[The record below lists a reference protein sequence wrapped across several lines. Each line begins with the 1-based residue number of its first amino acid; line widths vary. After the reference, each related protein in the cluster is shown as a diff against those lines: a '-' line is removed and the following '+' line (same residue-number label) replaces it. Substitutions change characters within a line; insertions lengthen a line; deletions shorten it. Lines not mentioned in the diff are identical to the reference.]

1 MTANPDLRVH
11 LAQANHILFDQGV
24 LDAFGHVSV
33 RSAGDPDRFLL
44 ARNMAPVLV
53 TPEDVQEYDLDGNTE
68 DPAPSYLE
76 RFIHAE
82 IYRARPDVHAVVHS
96 HSTSVIPFGL
106 SSTPLRAVFHMAGFL
121 VDGVAQFEIRD
132 VAGDATDLLVRDPR
146 LGTALADALGDAP
159 FALMRGH
166 GSVAVAPSLPLAVYR
181 AVYAEENAALQLRS
195 RQLADIEH
203 LTVGEGRAAAETNAG
218 QIARA
223 WDMWLRL
230 AARHAPL
237 RTG

>member
-1 MTANPDLRVH
+1 MTDADLRIQ

-33 RSAGDPDRFLL
+33 RSAERADRFLL

-53 TPEDVQEYDLDGNTE
+53 TPADVQEYDLDGITS

-96 HSTSVIPFGL
+96 HSASVIPFGL
-106 SSTPLRAVFHMAGFL
+106 SSTPLQALFHMAGFL
-121 VDGVAQFEIRD
+121 VGGVARFEIRD
-132 VAGDATDLLVRDPR
+132 VAGDATDLLVRDAA
-146 LGTALADALGDAP
+146 LGAALAATLGDAP

-166 GSVAVAPSLPLAVYR
+166 GSVAVGASLPLAVYR

-195 RQLADIEH
+195 RHLADVVP
-203 LTVGEGRAAAETNAG
+203 LTDGEGRSAAETNAG
-218 QIARA
+218 QVGRA
-223 WDMWLRL
+223 WDMWRRL
-230 AARHAPL
+230 AARHDGL
-237 RTG
+237 RAG

>member
-1 MTANPDLRVH
+1 MTDDLRTQ
-11 LAQANHILFDQGV
+11 LTEANHILFDRGV

-33 RSAGDPDRFLL
+33 RCAERPDRFLL

-53 TPEDVQEYDLDGNTE
+53 TSDDVQEYDLDGATN

-82 IYRARPDVHAVVHS
+82 IYRARPDVQAVVHS
-96 HSTSVIPFGL
+96 HSASVIPFGL
-106 SSTPLRAVFHMAGFL
+106 SSTPLVPLFHMAGFL
-121 VDGVAQFEIRD
+121 ADGIARFEIRD
-132 VAGDATDLLVRDPR
+132 PAGDATDLLVRD
-146 LGTALADALGDAP
+146 AALGASLAASLGEAP

-195 RQLADIEH
+195 LPLADVVQ

-218 QIARA
+218 QVARA
-223 WDMWLRL
+223 WDMWRRL
-230 AARHAPL
+230 AAVRHEVL

>member
-1 MTANPDLRVH
+1 MTGDAELRVQ

-33 RSAGDPDRFLL
+33 RSAERPDRFLL

-53 TPEDVQEYDLDGNTE
+53 RPEDVQEYDLDGTTG

-82 IYRARPDVHAVVHS
+82 IYRARPDVQSVVHS
-96 HSTSVIPFGL
+96 HSASVIPFGL
-106 SSTPLRAVFHMAGFL
+106 SPTPLRAVFHMAGFL
-121 VDGVAQFEIRD
+121 VDGVARFEIRD
-132 VAGDATDLLVRDPR
+132 VAGDATDLLVRDAQ
-146 LGTALADALGDAP
+146 LGAALAASLGDAP

-166 GSVAVAPSLPLAVYR
+166 GSVAVGPSLQLAVYR

-195 RQLADIEH
+195 LTLGAAES

-218 QIARA
+218 QVSRA

-230 AARHAPL
+230 AGRHESL

>member
-1 MTANPDLRVH
+1 MSDDLRTQ
-11 LAQANHILFDQGV
+11 LAEANHILFDQGV

-33 RSAGDPDRFLL
+33 RCAEGADRFLL

-53 TPEDVQEYDLDGNTE
+53 TPADVQEYDLDGATS
-68 DPAPSYLE
+68 DAAPSYLE

-82 IYRARPDVHAVVHS
+82 IYRARPDVQAVVHS
-96 HSTSVIPFGL
+96 HSASVIPFGL
-106 SSTPLRAVFHMAGFL
+106 SSTPLRALFHMAGFL
-121 VDGVAQFEIRD
+121 VEGVARFEIRD
-132 VAGDATDLLVRDPR
+132 AAGDATDLLVRDAR

-166 GSVAVAPSLPLAVYR
+166 GSVAVASSLPLAVYR

-195 RQLADIEH
+195 LPLADVEH
-203 LTVGEGRAAAETNAG
+203 LTVGEGRAAAETNVG
-218 QIARA
+218 QVARA

-230 AARHAPL
+230 AGRHSPVP
-237 RTG
+237 TS